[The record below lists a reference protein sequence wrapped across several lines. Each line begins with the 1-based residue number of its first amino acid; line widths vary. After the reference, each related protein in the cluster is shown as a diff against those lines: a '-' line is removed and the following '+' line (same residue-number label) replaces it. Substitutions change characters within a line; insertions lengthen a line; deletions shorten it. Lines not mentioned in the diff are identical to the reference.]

1 MANVDHKGNDVGA
14 PTKPLNKLA
23 AHGHNHQGDDHQEGR
38 RVETRRP
45 LHPTFKADTSKNKL
59 A

>member
-23 AHGHNHQGDDHQEGR
+23 TQGNHHLGDDHQEGR

-45 LHPTFKADTSKNKL
+45 LHATFKAVTSKNKL

>member
-23 AHGHNHQGDDHQEGR
+23 VLGDDHQEGR